1 MKPTRR
7 IKVKNGIEYWYEET
21 PYYDKEKKQ
30 IRHRSKYLGR
40 NVNGQPVRMRS
51 APAEVKEKIKK
62 EMEPAAIKSSFDY
75 GSIFVLQSILE
86 ELNLDSYLEDLLPPS
101 EASMVRALTFNR
113 IIRPTAMKNVE
124 SWYEGTSLALES
136 PQINLSSQRVS
147 ELLCRLGESNI
158 PDLFMSRL
166 IEGTGTKNTLI
177 YDITSLSSY
186 SQLINLLEYGYNRD
200 GDTLP
205 QINLSLILDKDK
217 GIPVMYDIFPGS
229 ISDVSTLSGT
239 LKKLNAHG
247 IQNYVTVMD
256 RGFFSLSN
264 LHELMDNKI
273 SFIMAAK
280 LQLNDLKQLM
290 TEAQKDIDDVKYLH
304 KFNKDPIFAK
314 PITYNIDS
322 SMEVKGYVYYDPK
335 LEQTEKQTLLSR
347 LYDIRE
353 DLLKVRLNK
362 NSNPYV
368 VFKDKSQ
375 GFGNFFDW
383 KVIDSRFDV
392 AIKQNAVAQRMNKM
406 GKYILFYSG
415 NFDWLKCLSLYRERE
430 EIEKSFKA
438 LKNEIDILPLNTH
451 SEKTTRGFIFIAFL
465 SLIIR
470 SRLMNMMQ
478 EAELLD
484 KYSVE
489 LLLLQLEKLRKIIL
503 ADGQIFVTEM
513 TKKQREILQAL
524 DLCA

>member
-40 NVNGQPVRMRS
+40 NVDGQPVRMRS
-51 APAEVKEKIKK
+51 APDEVKEMTKK
-62 EMEPAAIKSSFDY
+62 KTAVVKSSFDY
-75 GSIFVLQSILE
+75 GPIVVLQSIME
-86 ELNLDSYLEDLLPPS
+86 ELNLDRYLDDLLPSS
-101 EASMVRALTFNR
+101 EVSMVRALAFNR
-113 IIRPTAMKNVE
+113 IIRPTAMKNVD
-124 SWYEGTSLALES
+124 SWYEGTTLALES
-136 PQINLSSQRVS
+136 PQIDLASQRVS

-158 PDLFMSRL
+158 PDRFMSKL
-166 IEGTGTKNTLI
+166 IEGTGTKDTLI

-200 GDTLP
+200 GEPLP
-205 QINLSLILDKDK
+205 QINMSLILDKDK

-239 LKKLNAHG
+239 LKKIKAHG
-247 IQNYVTVMD
+247 IQNYVAVMD

-264 LHELMDNKI
+264 LRELMDNKI

-322 SMEVKGYVYYDPK
+322 IEVQGYVYYDPK

-353 DLLKVRLNK
+353 ELLKVRLNK
-362 NSNPYV
+362 NSNPYA
-368 VFKDKSQ
+368 VFKEKAH

-383 KVIDSRFDV
+383 HVIDNRFDV

-406 GKYILFYSG
+406 GKYIMFYSG
-415 NFDWLKCLSLYRERE
+415 DFDWMKCLSLYRERD

-438 LKNEIDILPLNTH
+438 LKNELDILPLNTH
-451 SEKTTRGFIFIAFL
+451 SDKTTRGFIFIAFL

-470 SRLMNMMQ
+470 SRLINRMR
-478 EAELLD
+478 EAKLLD

-489 LLLLQLEKLRKIIL
+489 LLLLQLEKFRKISL
-503 ADGQIFVTEM
+503 ADGQIIDTEM
-513 TKKQREILQAL
+513 TKKQREIIQAL
-524 DLCA
+524 NLCA

>member
-30 IRHRSKYLGR
+30 IRHKSKYLGR
-40 NVNGQPVRMRS
+40 NVEGQPVRMRS
-51 APAEVKEKIKK
+51 APSEVKEKTKK
-62 EMEPAAIKSSFDY
+62 KTATVKSSFDY
-75 GSIFVLQSILE
+75 GSIFVLQSITDDLH
-86 ELNLDSYLEDLLPPS
+86 LDRYLEDLLPPS
-101 EASMVRALTFNR
+101 EASMVRALAFNR
-113 IIRPTAMKNVE
+113 IIRPTAMKNVD

-136 PQINLSSQRVS
+136 PQINLASQRVS

-158 PDLFMSRL
+158 PERFMSRL
-166 IEGTGTKNTLI
+166 IEGTGTKNALI

-200 GDTLP
+200 GESLP
-205 QINLSLILDKDK
+205 QINLSLILDKDR
-217 GIPVMYDIFPGS
+217 GIPMMYDIFPGS

-239 LKKLNAHG
+239 LKKIKAHG
-247 IQNYVTVMD
+247 IQDYIAVMD

-264 LHELMDNKI
+264 LRELMGDNI

-304 KFNKDPIFAK
+304 KFNNDPIFAK

-322 SMEVKGYVYYDPK
+322 IEVHGYVYYDPK

-347 LYDIRE
+347 LYDVRE
-353 DLLKVRLNK
+353 ELLKVRLK
-362 NSNPYV
+362 ANSNPQV
-368 VFKDKSQ
+368 VFKEKAQ
-375 GFGNFFDW
+375 GFGNFFEWYVTDN
-383 KVIDSRFDV
+383 RFDV

-415 NFDWLKCLSLYRERE
+415 DFDWMKCLSLYRERE
-430 EIEKSFKA
+430 EIEQSFKA

-451 SEKTTRGFIFIAFL
+451 GENTTRGFIFIAFL
-465 SLIIR
+465 SLVIR
-470 SRLMNMMQ
+470 TRLMNMMR
-478 EAELLD
+478 EADILD

-489 LLLLQLEKLRKIIL
+489 LMILQLEKLRKITL
-503 ADGQIFVTEM
+503 ADGQILVTEM
-513 TKKQREILQAL
+513 TKKQRQILQAL
-524 DLCA
+524 NLCA

>member
-40 NVNGQPVRMRS
+40 NVDGQPVRMRS
-51 APAEVKEKIKK
+51 APDEVKEKTKTK
-62 EMEPAAIKSSFDY
+62 SMSFKSSFDY
-75 GSIFVLQSILE
+75 GSIFVLQSIME
-86 ELNLDSYLEDLLPPS
+86 ELKIDRYLEVLLPPS
-101 EASMVRALTFNR
+101 EVSMVRALAFNR
-113 IIRPTAMKNVE
+113 IIRPTAMRNVD
-124 SWYEGTSLALES
+124 SWHEGTALALES
-136 PQINLSSQRVS
+136 PQINLASQRVS

-158 PDLFMSRL
+158 PDRFMSQF

-200 GDTLP
+200 GDGLP

-217 GIPVMYDIFPGS
+217 GIPVMYDLFPGS
-229 ISDVSTLSGT
+229 ISDISTLSGT
-239 LKKLNAHG
+239 LKKIKG
-247 IQNYVTVMD
+247 YGVQNYVAVMD
-256 RGFFSLSN
+256 RGFFSLGN
-264 LHELMDNKI
+264 LCELMRNGI
-273 SFIMAAK
+273 SFVMAAK
-280 LQLNDLKQLM
+280 LQLNDLKHLL
-290 TEAQKDIDDVKYLH
+290 TEAQKDIDDVRYLH

-314 PITYNIDS
+314 PITYKIDS
-322 SMEVKGYVYYDPK
+322 IEVHGFAYYDPK

-353 DLLKVRLNK
+353 ELLKVRLKK
-362 NSNPYV
+362 NSNPHT
-368 VFKDKSQ
+368 VFKEKTH
-375 GFGNFFDW
+375 GFGNLFDW
-383 KVIDSRFDV
+383 QVIDDRFDV
-392 AIKQNAVAQRMNKM
+392 SIKQNAVAQRMNKM

-415 NFDWLKCLSLYRERE
+415 EFDWMKCLSLYRERDD
-430 EIEKSFKA
+430 IEKSFKA
-438 LKNEIDILPLNTH
+438 LKNEIHILPLNTH
-451 SEKTTRGFIFIAFL
+451 SENTTKGFIFIAFL

-470 SRLMNMMQ
+470 SRLINMMRS
-478 EAELLD
+478 AGLLD

-489 LLLLQLEKLRKIIL
+489 LLLLQLEKLRKIVL
-503 ADGQIFVTEM
+503 TDGQIFITEM

-524 DLCA
+524 NLCA

>member
-40 NVNGQPVRMRS
+40 NVDGQPVRMRS
-51 APAEVKEKIKK
+51 APSEIKEKTKKKTAEV
-62 EMEPAAIKSSFDY
+62 KSSFDY
-75 GSIFVLQSILE
+75 GSILVLQSIME
-86 ELNLDSYLEDLLPPS
+86 ELNLDRYLENLLPS
-101 EASMVRALTFNR
+101 TEASMIRALAFNR
-113 IIRPTAMKNVE
+113 IIRPTAMKNVD
-124 SWYEGTSLALES
+124 SWYEGTALALES
-136 PQINLSSQRVS
+136 PQIDLASQRVS
-147 ELLCRLGESNI
+147 ELLCRVGESNI
-158 PDLFMSRL
+158 PDRFMSQL
-166 IEGTGTKNTLI
+166 IEGTSTKSTLI

-200 GDTLP
+200 GVDLP
-205 QINLSLILDKDK
+205 QINMSLIMDKDK
-217 GIPVMYDIFPGS
+217 GIPVMYDIFHGS

-239 LKKLNAHG
+239 LKKIKAHG
-247 IQNYVTVMD
+247 VQNYVAVMD
-256 RGFFSLSN
+256 RGFFSLGN
-264 LHELMDNKI
+264 LCELLDNKI
-273 SFIMAAK
+273 SFVMAAK

-304 KFNKDPIFAK
+304 KFNNEPIFAK
-314 PITYNIDS
+314 PITYNIDN
-322 SMEVKGYVYYDPK
+322 MEVRGYVYYDPK
-335 LEQTEKQTLLSR
+335 LEQSEKQTLLSR

-353 DLLKVRLNK
+353 ELLKVRLKK
-362 NSNPYV
+362 NSSPQV
-368 VFKDKSQ
+368 AFKEKAR
-375 GFGNFFDW
+375 GFGNFFEWNVVDN
-383 KVIDSRFDV
+383 RFDV
-392 AIKQNAVAQRMNKM
+392 SIKQNAVTQRMNKM

-415 NFDWLKCLSLYRERE
+415 DFDWLNCLSLYRERD

-451 SEKTTRGFIFIAFL
+451 SEKTTRGFIFVAFL

-470 SRLMNMMQ
+470 TRLINMMR
-478 EAELLD
+478 EAKLLD

-489 LLLLQLEKLRKIIL
+489 LLLLQLEKLRKITL
-503 ADGQIFVTEM
+503 ADGQILVTEM

-524 DLCA
+524 NLCA

>member
-1 MKPTRR
+1 MVSQSGCVPPP
-7 IKVKNGIEYWYEET
+7 N
-21 PYYDKEKKQ
+21 
-30 IRHRSKYLGR
+30 
-40 NVNGQPVRMRS
+40 
-51 APAEVKEKIKK
+51 EVKEKTKK
-62 EMEPAAIKSSFDY
+62 KTAAIKSSFDY
-75 GSIFVLQSILE
+75 GSIFVLQSIME
-86 ELNLDSYLEDLLPPS
+86 GLNLDRYLEVLLPPS
-101 EASMVRALTFNR
+101 EVYMVRALAFNR
-113 IIRPTAMKNVE
+113 IIRPMAMKNVD

-136 PQINLSSQRVS
+136 PQINLTSQRVS
-147 ELLCRLGESNI
+147 ELLGRLGESNI
-158 PDLFMSRL
+158 PDRFMSQH

-200 GDTLP
+200 GESLP

-239 LKKLNAHG
+239 LKKIKAHG
-247 IQNYVTVMD
+247 IQNYVAVMD

-264 LHELMDNKI
+264 LRELMTNKI
-273 SFIMAAK
+273 SFIMAAR
-280 LQLNDLKQLM
+280 LQSTDLKHLL

-322 SMEVKGYVYYDPK
+322 VEVHGFVYYDPK

-353 DLLKVRLNK
+353 ELLKVRLRK
-362 NSNPYV
+362 DSNPYV
-368 VFKDKSQ
+368 VFKEKAQ

-383 KVIDSRFDV
+383 HVIDNRFDV
-392 AIKQNAVAQRMNKM
+392 AIKQNAVAQRMNRM

-415 NFDWLKCLSLYRERE
+415 DFDWMKCLSLYRERD

-470 SRLMNMMQ
+470 TRLINMMRD
-478 EAELLD
+478 AEILD

-489 LLLLQLEKLRKIIL
+489 LLLLQLEKLRKITL

-524 DLCA
+524 NMCA

>member
-1 MKPTRR
+1 MKRP
-7 IKVKNGIEYWYEET
+7 

-30 IRHRSKYLGR
+30 IRHKSKYLGR
-40 NVNGQPVRMRS
+40 NVDGQPVRMRS
-51 APAEVKEKIKK
+51 APDEVKEKTKK
-62 EMEPAAIKSSFDY
+62 KPPAIKSSFDY
-75 GSIFVLQSILE
+75 GSIFVLQSIME
-86 ELNLDSYLEDLLPPS
+86 DLNLDRYLEVLLPPS
-101 EASMVRALTFNR
+101 EVSMVRALAFNR
-113 IIRPTAMKNVE
+113 IVRPTAMKNVD
-124 SWYEGTSLALES
+124 SWYEGTTLALES
-136 PQINLSSQRVS
+136 PQINLSSQRLS

-158 PDLFMSRL
+158 PDRFMSQL

-177 YDITSLSSY
+177 YDVTSLSSY

-200 GDTLP
+200 GESLP
-205 QINLSLILDKDK
+205 QINMSLILDKDK

-239 LKKLNAHG
+239 LKKIKAHG
-247 IQNYVTVMD
+247 IQNYVAVMD

-264 LHELMDNKI
+264 LQELIGNKI

-314 PITYNIDS
+314 PITYNIDAI
-322 SMEVKGYVYYDPK
+322 EVHGYVYYDPK

-353 DLLKVRLNK
+353 ELIKVHLRK

-368 VFKDKSQ
+368 VFKEKAQ
-375 GFGNFFDW
+375 GFENFFDLQ
-383 KVIDSRFDV
+383 VIDNRFEV

-415 NFDWLKCLSLYRERE
+415 DFDWMKCLSVYRERD

-470 SRLMNMMQ
+470 TRLINMMR

-489 LLLLQLEKLRKIIL
+489 LLLLQVEKLRKITL
-503 ADGQIFVTEM
+503 EGGQILITEM

-524 DLCA
+524 NLCA

>member
-1 MKPTRR
+1 MKPARR

-30 IRHRSKYLGR
+30 IRHKSKYLGR
-40 NVNGQPVRMRS
+40 NVDGQPVRMRS
-51 APAEVKEKIKK
+51 APDEVKEKTKK
-62 EMEPAAIKSSFDY
+62 KTVEVKSSFDY
-75 GSIFVLQSILE
+75 GSVSVLQSIME
-86 ELNLDSYLEDLLPPS
+86 ELNLDRYLDALLPSS
-101 EASMVRALTFNR
+101 EVSMVRALAFNR
-113 IIRPTAMKNVE
+113 IIRPTAMKNVD
-124 SWYEGTSLALES
+124 SWYEGTALALDT
-136 PQINLSSQRVS
+136 PKINLTSQRVS

-158 PDLFMSRL
+158 PDRFMSQL
-166 IEGTGTKNTLI
+166 IEGTGTKSTLI

-186 SQLINLLEYGYNRD
+186 SQLINLLEYGYNRE
-200 GDTLP
+200 GETLP
-205 QINLSLILDKDK
+205 QINMSLILDKDK

-239 LKKLNAHG
+239 LKKIRAYG
-247 IQNYVTVMD
+247 IQNYVAVMD

-264 LHELMDNKI
+264 LIELMGNKI
-273 SFIMAAK
+273 SFVMAAK
-280 LQLNDLKQLM
+280 LQLNDLKQLI

-314 PITYNIDS
+314 PITYNINS
-322 SMEVKGYVYYDPK
+322 IEVHGYVYYDPK

-353 DLLKVRLNK
+353 ELLKARLRK
-362 NSNPYV
+362 NSNPYI
-368 VFKDKSQ
+368 VFKEKAQ

-383 KVIDSRFDV
+383 SVVGDRFDV
-392 AIKQNAVAQRMNKM
+392 AIKQNAVTQRMNKM

-415 NFDWLKCLSLYRERE
+415 DFDWLKCLSLYRERE

-470 SRLMNMMQ
+470 TRLMNMMR
-478 EAELLD
+478 EAKLLD

-489 LLLLQLEKLRKIIL
+489 LLLLQLEKLRKITL

-513 TKKQREILQAL
+513 TKKQRKILQAL
-524 DLCA
+524 SLCA

>member
-1 MKPTRR
+1 MQPTRR

-30 IRHRSKYLGR
+30 IRHKSKYLGR
-40 NVNGQPVRMRS
+40 NVDGQPVRMRA
-51 APAEVKEKIKK
+51 APDEIKEKTKK
-62 EMEPAAIKSSFDY
+62 KSAAIQSSFDY
-75 GSIFVLQSILE
+75 GSIFLLQSIME
-86 ELNLDSYLEDLLPPS
+86 ELNLDRYLGKLLPSS
-101 EASMVRALTFNR
+101 EASMVRALAFNR
-113 IIRPTAMKNVE
+113 IIRPTAMKNVD

-136 PQINLSSQRVS
+136 PKINLTSQRVS
-147 ELLCRLGESNI
+147 ELLGRLGESNI
-158 PDLFMSRL
+158 PEQFMSQL
-166 IEGTGTKNTLI
+166 IKGTETKDTLI

-200 GDTLP
+200 GEALP
-205 QINLSLILDKDK
+205 QINLSLILDKDR

-239 LKKLNAHG
+239 LKKIKAHG
-247 IQNYVTVMD
+247 IQNYVAVMD

-264 LHELMDNKI
+264 LRELLTNKI

-280 LQLNDLKQLM
+280 LQLNDLKHLM

-304 KFNKDPIFAK
+304 KFNNDPIFAK
-314 PITYNIDS
+314 PIAYNIDS
-322 SMEVKGYVYYDPK
+322 IEVRGYVYYDPK
-335 LEQTEKQTLLSR
+335 LEQTEKQTLLTR

-353 DLLKVRLNK
+353 ELLKVRLNK
-362 NSNPYV
+362 NSNPYA
-368 VFKDKSQ
+368 VFKEKAQ
-375 GFGNFFDW
+375 GFGNFFEW
-383 KVIDSRFDV
+383 NVIDHRFEV

-406 GKYILFYSG
+406 GKYIIFCSG
-415 NFDWLKCLSLYRERE
+415 DFDEMKCLSLYRERD

-438 LKNEIDILPLNTH
+438 LKSEIDVLPLNTH
-451 SEKTTRGFIFIAFL
+451 SDKTTRGFIFIAFL

-470 SRLMNMMQ
+470 TRLLNMMRK
-478 EAELLD
+478 AEILD

-489 LLLLQLEKLRKIIL
+489 QILLQLEKFRKISL
-503 ADGQIFVTEM
+503 ADGQIIVTEM